1 MRSHRGLLSI
11 AVILLAILTL
21 AAAFALAGCEK
32 DEDPFDP
39 DVQVSPGAIDFNA
52 AIYRKVRSFFCDA
65 SYCSVKS
72 ANDPD
77 EGYVI
82 KLVSK
87 NAKGNKDSIPE
98 VCFEYGRFC
107 ESVGAE
113 PVDLAAKPFVVLKV
127 KAVNVHDQL
136 FSLTAY
142 SSADKLSLHT
152 DERSATVP
160 AIDSWNYIVFDLSG
174 ETFLDQIKVFRLRFE
189 QLAVKSG
196 ETLLISEMRFC
207 DEKEAQEY
215 MKPIVYDIE
224 ERTADNYTLRV
235 LSYNIQTEAGNDAPF
250 PIRAAMVKK
259 LIDEVQPDIAGLQE
273 ATKTW
278 RSWLTKYV
286 FNDSYDTFGK
296 ERTTNSESN
305 AIFYRKDKFDL
316 LDQGTFWLSPTP
328 EVEGSGFPGYAY
340 VRICTWGH
348 FRDKVTGTEFVHMNL
363 HLDINGE
370 KTKAEGNQ
378 MRADQMA
385 VVVRFAQR
393 FKGLPVFVSGDFN
406 TLRHKADGEGIH
418 EAICLVEGLSSV
430 PGADGNECRL
440 ELKDTRLNA
449 ARTVDSSRTATLT
462 KYFDKNYSK
471 YEPGR
476 EPIDYIFYDA
486 NFFEPL
492 TYDTYLLEENGYEAS
507 DHLAVFA
514 TFKLIP

>member
-32 DEDPFDP
+32 DDDPFDP
-39 DVQVSPGAIDFNA
+39 DVQESPGAIDFNA

-82 KLVSK
+82 KLISK
-87 NAKGNKDSIPE
+87 NAKGNKDSI
-98 VCFEYGRFC
+98 
-107 ESVGAE
+107 
-113 PVDLAAKPFVVLKV
+113 
-127 KAVNVHDQL
+127 
-136 FSLTAY
+136 
-142 SSADKLSLHT
+142 
-152 DERSATVP
+152 
-160 AIDSWNYIVFDLSG
+160 
-174 ETFLDQIKVFRLRFE
+174 
-189 QLAVKSG
+189 
-196 ETLLISEMRFC
+196 
-207 DEKEAQEY
+207 
-215 MKPIVYDIE
+215 
-224 ERTADNYTLRV
+224 
-235 LSYNIQTEAGNDAPF
+235 
-250 PIRAAMVKK
+250 
-259 LIDEVQPDIAGLQE
+259 
-273 ATKTW
+273 
-278 RSWLTKYV
+278 
-286 FNDSYDTFGK
+286 
-296 ERTTNSESN
+296 
-305 AIFYRKDKFDL
+305 
-316 LDQGTFWLSPTP
+316 P

-340 VRICTWGH
+340 VRVCTWGH

-406 TLRHKADGEGIH
+406 TLRHKVDGEGIH
-418 EAICLVEGLSSV
+418 EAICLVESLSSV

-449 ARTVDSSRTATLT
+449 ARTVDSSRAATLT

-471 YEPGR
+471 YEPDR

-486 NFFEPL
+486 NFFEP
-492 TYDTYLLEENGYEAS
+492 
-507 DHLAVFA
+507 
-514 TFKLIP
+514 